1 MKEVI
6 DEISRKGLGI
16 AGIVAEDGRL
26 VGVISD
32 GDLRRM
38 LQSRGGSILACTATE
53 CMTPNPV
60 TIRGDELATK
70 ALNLMERKRI
80 TSLPVPDADGRLV
93 GIIHLHD
100 LWRTEM
106 F

>member
-1 MKEVI
+1 MKDAI
-6 DEISRKGLGI
+6 DEINRKGLGI
-16 AGIVAEDGRL
+16 AGIVAERNRL

-38 LQSRGGSILACTATE
+38 LQSRGASIFRCTAAE
-53 CMTPNPV
+53 CMTRNPV
-60 TIRGDELATK
+60 TIGDDQLATK
-70 ALNLMERKRI
+70 ALNLMERMKI
-80 TSLPVPDADGRLV
+80 TSLLVPDAGGRLV
-93 GIIHLHD
+93 GIIHIHD